1 MGGVAAALSVVIIMG
16 RRYDQAPMAFTIT
29 RLVETFIGIS
39 CAVLADLVFQPGAR
53 PSVQAREQLARC
65 IAATIEE
72 GAAGAGPPEEVRR
85 GGRQRAHLPV
95 AAAVPGGL
103 LRQDPGQPRQDGAAA
118 AALSPGTPA
127 PAGGRGR

>member
-1 MGGVAAALSVVIIMG
+1 MG
-16 RRYDQAPMAFTIT
+16 RRYDQAPRAFTIT

-65 IAATIEE
+65 IPATIEE

-85 GGRQRAHLPV
+85 GGRQRAHLSV

-103 LRQDPGQPRQDGAAA
+103 LR
-118 AALSPGTPA
+118 
-127 PAGGRGR
+127 